1 MLRNFFLRA
10 WPIFLI
16 FLLVFIFFWKFFLK
30 GLLPIPADIVVGLYY
45 PWLDYKWGYA
55 VGVPV
60 KNPLLSDV
68 VSVIYFLRSQ
78 VADIFQNGNFPFW
91 NNYSF
96 SGYPL
101 FANPQAAVVY
111 PLNIFYLFLPKSLAW
126 SLQVI
131 LQPLLAG
138 ISMYLYLKFI
148 LKATFS
154 SLFGAIAFAFSGFV
168 IIFLEYNVHAHTI
181 IFLPLLFLSIEKIF
195 SEKRL
200 CWGVIFSFLLG
211 AQILAGYP
219 QITFYSLLALLL
231 YVIFKRNLQLTFFFI
246 LFSFLGMALVAFYLI
261 PAVEFLNL
269 SQRVY
274 EGSQEGLA
282 FLPWQEIVNFFIP
295 DFFGNPATAN
305 FWGEGNY
312 TNLVGYTGIISLI
325 LASISLKRIRENN
338 FVLFFFFLLFLS
350 LLLALP
356 TPFSSFFGEIKIL
369 GLGAASATRV
379 LFLANFSISVLG
391 AYGLETLYKRKLK
404 DRKFQVRP
412 AEITRILFLF
422 MAILLGITLGVFI
435 AREIFVYYGNSFQY
449 NEESLKIIETWKTN
463 LNVAIRNTILPFIF
477 VFSMAITALL
487 AGKIRKIEKA
497 WLWMV
502 FIFLIAELFR
512 FGWKYTP
519 FTKKEI
525 LFPKTPVIEFLI
537 NQKKP
542 FRILGGDVIP
552 MNMWAAFG
560 LESPA
565 GYDAVYP
572 LRYAQFLNV
581 ANGGKVE
588 DSVSRY
594 GDIKRFDSPLIDL
607 TNTKYILALKY
618 DRSGHVDQK
627 GNISYKFQLP
637 KFKPVFEDKSVVV
650 LENTQVLPRAFLV
663 YDYQVENEGD
673 KIFKT
678 LLDPK
683 FDLRKKIVLE
693 ESVDRTLKEGNVKG
707 VSYLEEI
714 TGESKVLVDHDGDGL
729 LFVSD
734 SYYPGW
740 RAYLDGKETKIYRA
754 NYTFRAVFVPSG
766 KHMIDFIYKPRSFR
780 IGLIISL
787 ASLALLP
794 GIFIYEAKRIN

>member
-1 MLRNFFLRA
+1 MLKKIFLNT
-10 WPIFLI
+10 WPFFLI

-45 PWLDYKWGYA
+45 PWLDYKWGYV

-78 VADIFQNGNFPFW
+78 AVDILKNGSFPFW

-111 PLNIFYLFLPKSLAW
+111 PLNIFYLLLPKSVAW

-131 LQPLLAG
+131 SQPLLAG

-148 LKATFS
+148 LKTTLS
-154 SLFGAIAFAFSGFV
+154 SLFGAIAFAFSGFI
-168 IIFLEYNVHAHTI
+168 IIFLEYNVHAHAI
-181 IFLPLLFLSIEKIF
+181 IFLPLLFLSIEKLF

-200 CWGVIFSFLLG
+200 LWGVIFSFLLG
-211 AQILAGYP
+211 SQILAGYS

-231 YVIFKRNLQLTFFFI
+231 YVIFKRNLQLTFSFL
-246 LFSFLGMALVAFYLI
+246 LFSLLGMALVAFYLI
-261 PAVEFLNL
+261 PAVEFLGL

-312 TNLVGYTGIISLI
+312 TNLVGYTGIISLV
-325 LASISLKRIRENN
+325 LTSISLTRVRENN
-338 FVLFFFFLLFLS
+338 FVSFFFYLLLLS

-356 TPFSSFFGEIKIL
+356 TPFSSLFQEIKMF

-379 LFLANFSISVLG
+379 LFLANFSISILG
-391 AYGLETLYKRKLK
+391 AYGLEMLYKRKLENRRFK
-404 DRKFQVRP
+404 VQS
-412 AEITRILFLF
+412 AEIIRILFLF

-435 AREIFVYYGNSFQY
+435 AREIFVYYEKSFQY
-449 NEESLKIIETWKTN
+449 HEESLKIIKTWETN
-463 LNVAIRNTILPFIF
+463 LKVAIRNTILPLFF
-477 VFSMAITALL
+477 TLLMVITALL
-487 AGKIRKIEKA
+487 MVKIRKIEKVC
-497 WLWMV
+497 LWMV

-519 FTKKEI
+519 FTKKEL
-525 LFPKTPVIEFLI
+525 LFPKTPVIEFLTK
-537 NQKKP
+537 QEKP

-552 MNMWAAFG
+552 MNMWAEFG

-581 ANGGKVE
+581 VNGGKAG

-594 GDIKRFDSPLIDL
+594 GDIKRFDSPLMDL

-618 DRSGHVDQK
+618 DRSGRVDQK
-627 GNISYKFQLP
+627 GNIPYKFQLP

-650 LENTQVLPRAFLV
+650 LENTQVKPRAFLV
-663 YDYQVENEGD
+663 YDYQIETEED

-678 LLDPK
+678 LLDSN
-683 FDLRKKIVLE
+683 FDLKKKIVLE
-693 ESVDRTLKEGNVKG
+693 EQVSGALREGNVRG

-714 TGESKVLVDHDGDGL
+714 NGNSKVLVNHDGDGL

-740 RAYLDGKETKIYRA
+740 KAYLDGKETKIYRA
-754 NYTFRAVFVPSG
+754 NYTFRAVFVPKG
-766 KHMIDFIYKPRSFR
+766 KHTINFIYEPESFK
-780 IGLIISL
+780 IGLVISL

-794 GIFIYEAKRIN
+794 GIFIYGAKKFN